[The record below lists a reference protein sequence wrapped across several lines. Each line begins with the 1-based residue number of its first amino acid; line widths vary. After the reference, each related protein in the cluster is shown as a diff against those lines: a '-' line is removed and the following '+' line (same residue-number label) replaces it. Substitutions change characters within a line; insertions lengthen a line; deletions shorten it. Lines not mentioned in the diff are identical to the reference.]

1 MKVHSLSKREVHDI
15 TGQVSKSWPTNSI
28 GAIKNLQ
35 AYVIDGN
42 KRLLV
47 GNNLVAIQLAPD
59 LIIPHLTQH
68 DLLNHFA
75 SVQVDMN
82 AVKFVCNGA
91 NIMRPGI
98 TDFTSFKESE
108 IVLVKDQTHKKEL
121 AVCISLVDDVTG
133 RKMEKGIV
141 LNNIHHIGD
150 VYWETKK
157 TIRT

>member
-1 MKVHSLSKREVHDI
+1 MHSLSKREVHDI
-15 TGQVSKSWPTNSI
+15 TGQISKSWPTNSI

-59 LIIPHLTQH
+59 LIVPHLTQH

-98 TDFTSFKESE
+98 TDFTTFKESE

-121 AVCISLVDDVTG
+121 AVCISLVDDVNG
-133 RKMEKGIV
+133 RKMERGVV
-141 LNNIHHIGD
+141 LNNIHYIGD

>member
-1 MKVHSLSKREVHDI
+1 VHSLSKREVHDI
-15 TGQVSKSWPTNSI
+15 IGQISKSWPTNSI
-28 GAIKNLQ
+28 GAIKDLQ
-35 AYVIDGN
+35 VYVIDGN

-47 GNNLVAIQLAPD
+47 GNDLIAIQLAPD

-68 DLLNHFA
+68 DILNHFA

-98 TDFTSFKESE
+98 TDFTTFKESE

-133 RKMEKGIV
+133 RKMERGVV

-150 VYWETKK
+150 IYWETKK
-157 TIRT
+157 TIRA

>member
-1 MKVHSLSKREVHDI
+1 MHSLSKREVHDI
-15 TGQVSKSWPTNSI
+15 TGQISKSWPTNSI
-28 GAIKNLQ
+28 GAIKDLQ
-35 AYVIDGN
+35 VYVIDGN

-47 GNNLVAIQLAPD
+47 GNDLVAIQLAPD

-68 DLLNHFA
+68 DILNHFA

-98 TDFTSFKESE
+98 TDFTTFKESE

-133 RKMEKGIV
+133 RKMERGVV

-150 VYWETKK
+150 IYWETKK
-157 TIRT
+157 SIRA

>member
-1 MKVHSLSKREVHDI
+1 MHSLSKREVHDI
-15 TGQVSKSWPTNSI
+15 TGQISKSWPTNSI
-28 GAIKNLQ
+28 GAIKDLQ
-35 AYVIDGN
+35 VYVIDGN

-47 GNNLVAIQLAPD
+47 GNDLVAIQLAPD

-68 DLLNHFA
+68 DILNHFA

-98 TDFTSFKESE
+98 TDFTTFKESE

-133 RKMEKGIV
+133 RKMERGVV
-141 LNNIHHIGD
+141 LNNLHHIGD
-150 VYWETKK
+150 IYWETKK
-157 TIRT
+157 TIRA

>member
-1 MKVHSLSKREVHDI
+1 MHSLSKREVHDI

-98 TDFTSFKESE
+98 TNFSTFKESE
-108 IVLVKDQTHKKEL
+108 LVLVKDEIHKKEL
-121 AVCISLVDDVTG
+121 AVCISLIDDVNG

>member
-1 MKVHSLSKREVHDI
+1 VHSLSKREVHDI
-15 TGQVSKSWPTNSI
+15 TGQISKSWPTNSI

-47 GNNLVAIQLAPD
+47 GNNLVAIQLTPD
-59 LIIPHLTQH
+59 LIVPHLTQH

-98 TDFTSFKESE
+98 TDFTTFKESE

-121 AVCISLVDDVTG
+121 AVCISLVDDVDG
-133 RKMEKGIV
+133 RKMERGVV
-141 LNNIHHIGD
+141 LNNIHYIGD

-157 TIRT
+157 TIRA

>member
-1 MKVHSLSKREVHDI
+1 MHSLSKREVHDI
-15 TGQVSKSWPTNSI
+15 TGQISKSWPTNSI
-28 GAIKNLQ
+28 GAIKDLQ
-35 AYVIDGN
+35 VYVIDGN

-47 GNNLVAIQLAPD
+47 GNDLVAIQLAPD

-98 TDFTSFKESE
+98 TDFTTFKESE
-108 IVLVKDQTHKKEL
+108 IVLVKDQIHKKEL
-121 AVCISLVDDVTG
+121 AVCISLVDDLTG
-133 RKMEKGIV
+133 RKMERGVV

-150 VYWETKK
+150 IYWETKK
-157 TIRT
+157 TIRA

>member
-1 MKVHSLSKREVHDI
+1 MHSLSKREVHDI
-15 TGQVSKSWPTNSI
+15 TGQISKSWPTNSV

-59 LIIPHLTQH
+59 FVIPHLTQH
-68 DLLNHFA
+68 DLLDHFA

-98 TDFTSFKESE
+98 TDFTTFKESE

-133 RKMEKGIV
+133 RKMERGVV

-157 TIRT
+157 TIRA

>member
-1 MKVHSLSKREVHDI
+1 MHSLSKREVHDI
-15 TGQVSKSWPTNSI
+15 TGQISKSWPTNSI
-28 GAIKNLQ
+28 GAIKDLQ
-35 AYVIDGN
+35 VYVIDGN

-47 GNNLVAIQLAPD
+47 GNDLVAIQLAPD

-68 DLLNHFA
+68 DILNHFA

-98 TDFTSFKESE
+98 TDFTTFKESE

-133 RKMEKGIV
+133 RIMERGVV

-150 VYWETKK
+150 IYWETKK
-157 TIRT
+157 TIRA

>member
-1 MKVHSLSKREVHDI
+1 MGS
-15 TGQVSKSWPTNSI
+15 
-28 GAIKNLQ
+28 
-35 AYVIDGN
+35 
-42 KRLLV
+42 
-47 GNNLVAIQLAPD
+47 NLVAIQLAPD
-59 LIIPHLTQH
+59 LIIPHLTQREI
-68 DLLNHFA
+68 LNHFA

-98 TDFTSFKESE
+98 TDFSSFKESE

-121 AVCISLVDDVTG
+121 AVCISTVDDENG

-141 LNNIHHIGD
+141 LNNIHYIGD
-150 VYWETKK
+150 MYWEMKK

>member
-1 MKVHSLSKREVHDI
+1 MHSLSKREVHDI
-15 TGQVSKSWPTNSI
+15 IGQISKSWPTNSI
-28 GAIKNLQ
+28 GAIKDLQ
-35 AYVIDGN
+35 VYVIDGN

-47 GNNLVAIQLAPD
+47 GNDLVAIQLAPD

-98 TDFTSFKESE
+98 TDFTTFKESE

-133 RKMEKGIV
+133 RKMERGVV

-150 VYWETKK
+150 IYWETKK
-157 TIRT
+157 TIRA

>member
-1 MKVHSLSKREVHDI
+1 MHSLSKREIHDI
-15 TGQVSKSWPTNSI
+15 TGHISKSWPTNSV

-42 KRLLV
+42 RRLLV

-68 DLLNHFA
+68 ELLNHFA

-98 TDFTSFKESE
+98 TDFTTFKESE

-121 AVCISLVDDVTG
+121 AVCISLVDDVNG
-133 RKMEKGIV
+133 RKMEKGVV
-141 LNNIHHIGD
+141 LNNVHHIGD

-157 TIRT
+157 TIRA

>member
-1 MKVHSLSKREVHDI
+1 MKVHSLSKREIHEI
-15 TGQVSKSWPTNSI
+15 TDHIGRSWPKNSI
-28 GAIKNLQ
+28 LPMKNLR
-35 AYVIDGN
+35 AYVIDDN
-42 KRLLV
+42 KKLLV
-47 GNNLVAIQLAPD
+47 GNNLIAIQLASD

-68 DLLNHFA
+68 EILNHFA

-82 AVKFVCNGA
+82 AIKFVCNGA

-98 TDFTSFKESE
+98 TDFSTFKESE

-121 AVCISLVDDVTG
+121 AVCISLVDDENG

-141 LNNIHHIGD
+141 LNNVHYIGD
-150 VYWETKK
+150 VYWEMKK

>member
-1 MKVHSLSKREVHDI
+1 MHSLSKREIHDI
-15 TGQVSKSWPTNSI
+15 TGQISKSWPTNSV

-42 KRLLV
+42 RRLLV

-68 DLLNHFA
+68 ELLNHFA

-98 TDFTSFKESE
+98 TDFTTFKESE

-121 AVCISLVDDVTG
+121 AVCISLVDDVNG
-133 RKMEKGIV
+133 RKMEKGVV
-141 LNNIHHIGD
+141 LNNVHHIGD

-157 TIRT
+157 TIRA